1 MTSDPPLRRRSRRLL
16 PGQSGETSEARTT
29 PAEPATRVPEPA
41 SAELADAAQTKA
53 TQGEPAPEL
62 GADTTDANQPGER
75 PKRTILGLGLAPR
88 PDLVAK
94 AARESLMPT
103 APAPA
108 ATETK
113 AAPVPAVPS
122 KGIRTTQ
129 LGIGAPPGMPHGSS
143 PGAAPEEPAQSAVD
157 LTPFEAAAAERP
169 VIERAVAERPVVE
182 PEASGRPV
190 PLEQRSPLVDE
201 PSSSALSAARG
212 NTEPTRRK
220 ARRVLGSKSDPAG
233 PPRDELPERGF
244 EAPREEAVRPAAFD
258 EPLPPSI
265 VPKNRSPLVTVF
277 KWISVTL
284 GLLLVVAAIVTFVV
298 VRRYAEG
305 LPSVE
310 DLKAGY
316 NPPQITRI
324 VAREGTL
331 LATEFTERRT
341 VVPFEQIPNAAKLA
355 FLAAEDASFYEH
367 EGINYLGLARA
378 MFANLRAGKAV
389 QGGSTITQQVVKNVL
404 LDSSRS
410 LRRKVREFLL
420 ALRLEQSLTKDEIFW
435 LYLNHIY
442 LGHGRYGIEEA
453 SRYYFGKHAS
463 ALGLDEAAVLAGITA
478 SPERFSP
485 HRDAEKT
492 LKRRRFVVGQMLA
505 KGFVTQAVHDQVME
519 MPLRVAP
526 TTESESRLAPEIV
539 HTAKAVIN
547 QALGEQKH
555 KGGYTIHTTIDP
567 ELQAAGRQAVRANL
581 DRYMAR
587 HKLVPPYKSTSI
599 AAWGPPFQGK
609 PRRNKVYVGVVD
621 KVDDLAGVIDV
632 RVGDVIGQVALS
644 AETRYNPTGLPPSEF
659 TTPGAVLRVSL
670 MEEPNEDGKTMLR
683 LELGPQSALVAIDV
697 RSREV
702 LAAIGS
708 YEALAGGLDRV
719 TQMKRQPG
727 SSFKPIVY
735 SYALHSRRFTP
746 ASVIS
751 VPHAGHGVA
760 AGGPLVIDLRSAVA
774 HSNNEAAEI
783 VLQQLGVENVVD
795 WAKALGI
802 ESRLRPDLSLALGSY
817 EVTPLE
823 LLGAYVAFASG
834 GLVRK
839 PMFVKRIE
847 EGSGAELPLPPLPPE
862 NAVLTAEEAY
872 LTTSVL
878 RSVVES
884 GTGRAAA
891 KLKREVAGKTGTTNE
906 SKDTW
911 FVGYSTDIACAV
923 WVGYD
928 DGLPLGKSE
937 SGATTA
943 LPAWVE
949 FMESA
954 HKKRPHTRFVRPP
967 SILEIAVDPATGLLA
982 GPGQGDARMEEFL
995 LGTEPT
1001 ELAPPLE
1008 PEPSTDALSSA
1019 EGDNKAPSEVSTQ

>member
-16 PGQSGETSEARTT
+16 PGQPGETSEAQTT
-29 PAEPATRVPEPA
+29 PAEPATSTLELTRAEPV
-41 SAELADAAQTKA
+41 
-53 TQGEPAPEL
+53 GEVAPGKPAPESASVL
-62 GADTTDANQPGER
+62 DSTESPPAPR
-75 PKRTILGLGLAPR
+75 PKRTIIGLGLAPR

-94 AARESLMPT
+94 AARESLLPK
-103 APAPA
+103 APAPD
-108 ATETK
+108 ATSPSV
-113 AAPVPAVPS
+113 APVPAPVPPQGS
-122 KGIRTTQ
+122 HTTE
-129 LGIGAPPGMPHGSS
+129 LV
-143 PGAAPEEPAQSAVD
+143 EPAQV
-157 LTPFEAAAAERP
+157 
-169 VIERAVAERPVVE
+169 
-182 PEASGRPV
+182 
-190 PLEQRSPLVDE
+190 QRSPVASPQELARPPIESSARERPAAQRSE
-201 PSSSALSAARG
+201 PKEQPPPGGGQPRSSALSSSHG

-220 ARRVLGSKSDPAG
+220 SRRVLGSKSDPAAPAHDQRCDG
-233 PPRDELPERGF
+233 GGV
-244 EAPREEAVRPAAFD
+244 APREEAAHAAVFD

-265 VPKNRSPLVTVF
+265 APKNHTRSPVVTVF
-277 KWISVTL
+277 KWIAVTM
-284 GLLLVVAAIVTFVV
+284 GLLFVVSAIVTFVI

-341 VVPFEQIPNAAKLA
+341 VVPFEHIPNSAKLA

-378 MFANLRAGKAV
+378 LFANLRAGKTV

-420 ALRLEQSLTKDEIFW
+420 ALRLERSLSKDEIFW

-453 SRYYFGKHAS
+453 ARHYFGKHA
-463 ALGLDEAAVLAGITA
+463 AGLGLDEAAVLAGLTA

-505 KGFVTQAVHDQVME
+505 KGFVTQAVHDQVMA

-547 QALGEQKH
+547 QALGEQKN
-555 KGGYTIHTTIDP
+555 KGGYTIHATIDP

-587 HKLVPPYKSTSI
+587 HKLVPPYKSTTI
-599 AAWGPPFQGK
+599 QAWGPAFQGK
-609 PRRNKVYVGVVD
+609 PRRNKVYVGVVE

-632 RVGDVIGQVALS
+632 RVGDLVGQVALS
-644 AETRYNPTGLPPSEF
+644 TETRYNPTGLPPSEF

-670 MEEPNEDGKTMLR
+670 LEEPNEDGKTMLR

-697 RSREV
+697 RTREV

-746 ASVIS
+746 ASVIP
-751 VPHAGHGVA
+751 VATPGHGVA
-760 AGGPLVIDLRSAVA
+760 ADGPLAIDLRTAVA
-774 HSNNEAAEI
+774 HSNNEAAEL

-834 GLVRK
+834 GMVRK
-839 PMFVKRIE
+839 PTFVKRIE
-847 EGSGAELPLPPLPPE
+847 EGSGAELPLPPLPVE

-891 KLKREVAGKTGTTNE
+891 KLKREVAGKTGTTND

-928 DGLPLGKSE
+928 DGLPLGKAE

-949 FMESA
+949 FMEAA

-995 LGTEPT
+995 PGTEPT

-1008 PEPSTDALSSA
+1008 PEPSSDAVPSA
-1019 EGDNKAPSEVSTQ
+1019 GAESTVPGEPQ